1 MYVLIDTGAGSAE
14 VCEVDDLQ
22 RLQVTVRGA
31 LSSPA
36 VGAAL
41 GRLGRVEGEH
51 AWLAIDQLRAAGPNR
66 DEWRTRFDAM
76 IDYAR
81 SKGWTDDRGGVR
93 VHLEPVAPPSS

>member
-1 MYVLIDTGAGSAE
+1 MDVLIDTATGSAE

-22 RLQVTVRGA
+22 RLQVSVRGPA
-31 LSSPA
+31 DPSA

-51 AWLAIDQLRAAGPNR
+51 AWLAIDELRAAGP
-66 DEWRTRFDAM
+66 DQAEWRTRFDAM

-81 SKGWTDDRGGVR
+81 SKGWTDGRGGVR
-93 VHLEPVAPPSS
+93 AHLEPHAPPSS